1 LVGVMK
7 LGLEPMLRREPR
19 LSVSKID
26 KIGASA

>member
-1 LVGVMK
+1 MK
-7 LGLEPMLRREPR
+7 LGLEPMLRREPG